1 MDIALA
7 IEILGVRFSGTQA
20 AIVAVVVMVV
30 VVGGWLLLSR
40 RPR

>member
-1 MDIALA
+1 MDLALA
-7 IEILGVRFSGTQA
+7 IDILGFKFSGTQA
-20 AIVAVVVMVV
+20 AIVGVVVVVV